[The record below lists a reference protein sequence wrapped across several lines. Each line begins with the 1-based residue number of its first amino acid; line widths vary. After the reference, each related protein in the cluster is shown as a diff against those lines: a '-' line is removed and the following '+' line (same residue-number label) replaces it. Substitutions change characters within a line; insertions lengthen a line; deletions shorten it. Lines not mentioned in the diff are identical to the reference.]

1 MALTFKK
8 FGIYTLLTLI
18 IGFIVY
24 IWFCSFTY
32 SEGTRSGYLIKLSKK
47 GVVFKT
53 YEAQLNLGGVQML
66 NGLEGNVWDFSII
79 DENQIPYFQNLEG
92 KKVKV
97 FYKERYKS
105 MPWLAKTNYI
115 AYKVESLE
123 EN

>member
-1 MALTFKK
+1 MAITLKK
-8 FGIYTLLTLI
+8 FGLYTLLVL
-18 IGFIVY
+18 VLSVVLY
-24 IWFCSFTY
+24 VWVCSFTY

-53 YEAQLNLGGVQML
+53 YEAQLNLGGVQIAD
-66 NGLEGNVWDFSII
+66 GLEGNMWDFSII
-79 DENQIPYFQNLEG
+79 DENQIPYFEDLEG

-115 AYKVESLE
+115 AYKVEALE
-123 EN
+123 P